1 MSQQHPLG
9 SEEDP
14 GGAGQRETSGEVT
27 GQQEAEADVRG
38 DEAEGSGTIERR
50 IQEAKE
56 RARQLNPDEPPSS

>member
-14 GGAGQRETSGEVT
+14 GGAGQRETSGDVMVQE
-27 GQQEAEADVRG
+27 EAEADVRG